1 MRSIRPARGAALAVW
16 LASTAL
22 PAAAL
27 AQSAIQSTAPAIQ
40 SVPAATPAPE
50 AAAPL
55 AVPAPAAAAPA
66 ATEAGPATPRG
77 MTESVAAVINDE
89 IISTYD
95 LRQRIR
101 LLIVSTGVQPTN
113 ENLPQIERE
122 ALRALVDER
131 LQEQELTKVE
141 QKQKFKVFP
150 TDKEIDA
157 EVEDMAKTY
166 NVHGPQLI
174 KSLEGAGIEPA
185 TLRDQLRTQLGWRK
199 YVSGRFRDNV
209 HVGDDQISAALAR
222 FNASAA
228 KPQFLVSEVFL
239 DAARVGGQQQAQD
252 GARQLVDQMRKGEA
266 PFPAVARQFS
276 ALPSAAN
283 GGDAGW
289 MASDELPPELEKAVE
304 TMKPGQV
311 SEPIPV
317 HDGVYIVQ
325 LREKRA
331 GSTANV
337 LDLKQAAIALSRD
350 APATDVAAAQ
360 AKLVTLRG
368 EVHGCDELQTRA
380 GKVSG
385 VVAGDLGETS
395 LDDLSPDF
403 RGAVEG
409 LKPGEVSQPV
419 RTGQGLHLIAVCAR
433 HVGGGKEPTRAD
445 IENRIYGEQLGMI
458 ARRFLRDL
466 RNSAAIENR

>member
-1 MRSIRPARGAALAVW
+1 MRAERLPQEVSEFMRSMRPASGAALAVW
-16 LASTAL
+16 LAAL

-27 AQSAIQSTAPAIQ
+27 GQSIT
-40 SVPAATPAPE
+40 PAASP
-50 AAAPL
+50 AAA
-55 AVPAPAAAAPA
+55 AGAAAPA
-66 ATEAGPATPRG
+66 ATPATAAGPRP
-77 MTESVAAVINDE
+77 MSESVAAVINDE
-89 IISTYD
+89 VISTYD

-101 LLIVSTGVQPTN
+101 LLIVSTGVQPT
-113 ENLPQIERE
+113 EANLPQIERE

-131 LQEQELTKVE
+131 LQMQELSRVE
-141 QKQKFKVFP
+141 EKQHYKVFP
-150 TDKEIDA
+150 TDKEVDA
-157 EVEDMAKTY
+157 EIEDMAKSY
-166 NVHGPQLI
+166 NVKGPQLI

-185 TLRDQLRTQLGWRK
+185 TLRDQLKVQLGWRK

-209 HVGDDQISAALAR
+209 HVGDDQITAALAR
-222 FNASAA
+222 YNASAS
-228 KPQFLVSEVFL
+228 KPQYLVSEVFL
-239 DAARVGGQQQAQD
+239 DANRLGGQQQALD
-252 GARQLVDQMRKGEA
+252 GANQLVEQMKTSAA
-266 PFPAVARQFS
+266 PFQAVARQFS

-289 MASDELPPELEKAVE
+289 LVSGEMPAEIQHAVE
-304 TMKPGQV
+304 TLQPGQT
-311 SEPIPV
+311 SGPIPV
-317 HDGVYIVQ
+317 RDGVYIVQ

-331 GSTANV
+331 GVSANV
-337 LDLKQAAIALSRD
+337 IDLKQAAIALNRT
-350 APATDVAAAQ
+350 APATEVAAAQ
-360 AKLVTLRG
+360 AKLETLRG
-368 EVHGCDELQTRA
+368 QVHACDQLQTEA

-403 RGAVEG
+403 RKAIDG

-419 RTGQGLHLIAVCAR
+419 RTAQGLHVIAVCGR
-433 HVGGGKEPTRAD
+433 HVGGSKEPTRAD